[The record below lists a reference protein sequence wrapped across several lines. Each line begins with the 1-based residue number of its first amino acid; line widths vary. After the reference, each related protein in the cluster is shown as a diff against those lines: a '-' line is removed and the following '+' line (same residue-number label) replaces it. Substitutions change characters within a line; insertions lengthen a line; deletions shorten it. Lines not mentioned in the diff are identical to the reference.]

1 MDLTAHTNVDS
12 MSASKQEPGTQK
24 EEAEETL
31 AGLMPPTEVGG
42 AAAPGA
48 PKSTAA
54 DSAMQFEVAIMP
66 DESQT
71 GVDAFKHGVLK
82 SLTKVLDKCGNV
94 SNFLQRR
101 HQCDKERQ
109 DFANSLHHLCR
120 AGLPDWDVEE
130 GKLPSSK
137 VEAVQM
143 SNCLKLPV
151 AAFAFDPHC
160 AVRSPPDNW
169 HILEL
174 AESILNEGFITTTD
188 PIMGMQSA
196 EVLQGAS
203 LAHVQPPWSG
213 NLLPFS
219 VGFSKGR
226 ARIHTLLA
234 ILRVAFD
241 NKLDIEQAGL

>member
-1 MDLTAHTNVDS
+1 

-42 AAAPGA
+42 AAAPGT